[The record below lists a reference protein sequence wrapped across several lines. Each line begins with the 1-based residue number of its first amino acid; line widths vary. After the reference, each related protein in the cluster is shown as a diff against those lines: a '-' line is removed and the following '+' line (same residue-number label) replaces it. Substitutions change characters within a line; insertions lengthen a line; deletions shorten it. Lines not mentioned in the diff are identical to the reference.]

1 MEVRS
6 FCLAILV
13 RSTANSNLSLAE
25 VTTIILCGCLPVV
38 PKFFQLFLIRSKSGS
53 ASQNKTNSYIAL
65 AKHTPHR
72 TNSGILKTTDVYI
85 TYPDKILK
93 AVETAVETM

>member
-1 MEVRS
+1 
-6 FCLAILV
+6 
-13 RSTANSNLSLAE
+13 
-25 VTTIILCGCLPVV
+25 V